1 MFIVKYSL
9 FSQYDKCTTFVRSL
23 ALIYPNFY
31 LPGASMKLVSFTTH
45 QGSSFGVV
53 RDDSVVDLVK
63 RLDNRYADLKAL
75 IAANALGE
83 AAQAAQAGKGDYPL
97 SEVTLLPVIP
107 NPEQI
112 FCVGL
117 NYAEHVKE
125 TNRETTEQ
133 PVIFMRLP
141 ASQVGHGQPMLRPPE
156 SRQFDYEGEIAVI
169 IGRGGRRIAEADAW
183 NHIAGY
189 ACYNDGSVRD
199 WQRHTTQ
206 WGPGKNFYRTGAFG
220 PWMVTSDEIE
230 PNALM
235 MLVTRLNGQEVQ
247 RATTQML
254 IHGIAKQIAYLSTFT
269 PLAPGDVIVT
279 GTPGG
284 VGAKRNP
291 PLFMKPGDRVEVEV
305 DRIGVLSNP
314 IADEA

>member
-1 MFIVKYSL
+1 
-9 FSQYDKCTTFVRSL
+9 
-23 ALIYPNFY
+23 
-31 LPGASMKLVSFTTH
+31 MKLVSFSTS
-45 QGSSFGVV
+45 QGSSFGMV
-53 RDDSVVDLVK
+53 RDDVIFDLGK
-63 RLDNRYADLKAL
+63 RLDGRFADLKAL
-75 IAANALGE
+75 IAANAFRE
-83 AAQAAQAGKGDYPL
+83 AAQSIEGAQADHAL
-97 SEVTLLPVIP
+97 ADVTLLPVIP

-125 TNRETTEQ
+125 THREVTEQ

-141 ASQVGHGQPMLRPPE
+141 ASQVGHAQPMLRPPE
-156 SRQFDYEGEIAVI
+156 SQQFDYEGEIAVI

-183 NHIAGY
+183 QHIAGY

-220 PWMVTSDEIE
+220 PWMVTSDEIA

-235 MLVTRLNGQEVQ
+235 TLVTRLNGQEVQ
-247 RATTQML
+247 RATTEML

-269 PLAPGDVIVT
+269 PLFAGDVIVT

-291 PLFMKPGDRVEVEV
+291 PLFMKPGDVVEVEV

>member
-1 MFIVKYSL
+1 
-9 FSQYDKCTTFVRSL
+9 
-23 ALIYPNFY
+23 
-31 LPGASMKLVSFTTH
+31 MKLASFSTH
-45 QGSSFGVV
+45 LGPSFGIV
-53 RDDSVVDLVK
+53 RDETVFDLVK
-63 RLDNRYADLKAL
+63 RLDGRYPDLKAL
-75 IAANALGE
+75 IAANAFGE
-83 AAQAAQAGKGDYPL
+83 AAQAAEGERGDYPL
-97 SEVTLLPVIP
+97 AEVTLLPVIP

-112 FCVGL
+112 FCIGL
-117 NYAEHVKE
+117 NYGDHVKE

-133 PVIFMRLP
+133 PVIFLRVP
-141 ASQVGHGQPMLRPPE
+141 ASQVGHGEPMLRPPE
-156 SRQFDYEGEIAVI
+156 SQKFDYEGEIAVI

-199 WQRHTTQ
+199 WQLHTSQ

-230 PNALM
+230 PNAVM
-235 MLVTRLNGQEVQ
+235 TLVTRLNGQEVQ

-269 PLAPGDVIVT
+269 PLSPGDVIVT

-284 VGAKRNP
+284 VGAKRTP
-291 PLFMKPGDRVEVEV
+291 PLFMKAGDVAEVEV

>member
-1 MFIVKYSL
+1 
-9 FSQYDKCTTFVRSL
+9 
-23 ALIYPNFY
+23 
-31 LPGASMKLVSFTTH
+31 MKLVSFSTR
-45 QGSSFGVV
+45 QGPSFGVV
-53 RDDSVVDLVK
+53 RDDSVVDLGK
-63 RLDNRYADLKAL
+63 RLGGRYADLKAL
-75 IAANALGE
+75 IAAE
-83 AAQAAQAGKGDYPL
+83 AFDEAVQAAQGGQGDYPL
-97 SEVTLLPVIP
+97 SDVTLLPVIP
-107 NPEQI
+107 NPGQI

-125 TNRETTEQ
+125 THRETTEQ
-133 PVIFMRLP
+133 PVIFMRFP

-169 IGRGGRRIAEADAW
+169 IGRGGRRIAEAEAW

-235 MLVTRLNGQEVQ
+235 TLVTRLNGQEVQ
-247 RATTQML
+247 RATTHML

-291 PLFMKPGDRVEVEV
+291 PLFMKPGDLVEVEV
-305 DRIGVLSNP
+305 DRIGILSNP

>member
-1 MFIVKYSL
+1 MKFAS
-9 FSQYDKCTTFVRSL
+9 FS
-23 ALIYPNFY
+23 
-31 LPGASMKLVSFTTH
+31 TH
-45 QGSSFGVV
+45 QGPSFGIV
-53 RDDSVVDLVK
+53 RDGRVFDLGK
-63 RLDNRYADLKAL
+63 RLDGGYPDLKAL
-75 IAANALGE
+75 IAADAFGE
-83 AAQAAQAGKGDYPL
+83 AAKAAKGSEGDYAL

-141 ASQVGHGQPMLRPPE
+141 ASQVGHGQAMLRPPE
-156 SRQFDYEGEIAVI
+156 SQQFDYEGEIAVI

-235 MLVTRLNGQEVQ
+235 TLVTRLNGHEVQ

-291 PLFMKPGDRVEVEV
+291 PLFMKPGDVVEVEV

>member
-1 MFIVKYSL
+1 
-9 FSQYDKCTTFVRSL
+9 
-23 ALIYPNFY
+23 
-31 LPGASMKLVSFTTH
+31 MKLVSFSTS
-45 QGSSFGVV
+45 QGSSFGMV
-53 RDDSVVDLVK
+53 RDDVIFDLGK
-63 RLDNRYADLKAL
+63 RLDGRFADLKAL
-75 IAANALGE
+75 IAANAFRE
-83 AAQAAQAGKGDYPL
+83 AAQSIEGAQADHAL
-97 SEVTLLPVIP
+97 ADVTLLPVIP

-125 TNRETTEQ
+125 THREVTEQ

-141 ASQVGHGQPMLRPPE
+141 ASQVGHAQSMLRPPE
-156 SRQFDYEGEIAVI
+156 SQQFDYEGEIAVI

-183 NHIAGY
+183 QHIAGY

-220 PWMVTSDEIE
+220 PWMVTSDEIA

-235 MLVTRLNGQEVQ
+235 TLVTRLNGQEVQ
-247 RATTQML
+247 RATTEML

-269 PLAPGDVIVT
+269 PLFAGDVIVT

-291 PLFMKPGDRVEVEV
+291 PLFMKPGDVVEVEV

-314 IADEA
+314 ITDEA

>member
-1 MFIVKYSL
+1 LKFFDSTISSYQWS
-9 FSQYDKCTTFVRSL
+9 
-23 ALIYPNFY
+23 N
-31 LPGASMKLVSFTTH
+31 MKLASFATH
-45 QGSSFGVV
+45 EGPSFGVV
-53 RDDSVVDLVK
+53 QGQSVFDLRK
-63 RLDNRYADLKAL
+63 RLNGRYADLKAL
-75 IAANALGE
+75 IAADAFDE
-83 AAQAAQAGKGDYPL
+83 AARAVNDASGDYPL
-97 SEVTLLPVIP
+97 AEVTLLPVIP

-125 TNRETTEQ
+125 TNRETTEN
-133 PVIFMRLP
+133 PVIFMRVP
-141 ASQVGHGQPMLRPPE
+141 ASQVGARQPMLRPPE
-156 SRQFDYEGEIAVI
+156 STQFDYEGEIAVI
-169 IGRGGRRIAEADAW
+169 IGKGGRRIAEQDAW
-183 NHIAGY
+183 DHIAGY

-199 WQRHTTQ
+199 WQRHTGQ

-230 PNALM
+230 PNATM
-235 MLVTRLNGQEVQ
+235 TLVTRLNGQEVQ
-247 RATTQML
+247 RATTEML

-291 PLFMKPGDRVEVEV
+291 PLFMKAGDVAEVEV
-305 DRIGVLSNP
+305 DLIGTLSNV
-314 IADEA
+314 IADEV

>member
-1 MFIVKYSL
+1 
-9 FSQYDKCTTFVRSL
+9 
-23 ALIYPNFY
+23 
-31 LPGASMKLVSFTTH
+31 MKLVSFSTSH
-45 QGSSFGVV
+45 GPSFGVV
-53 RDDSVVDLVK
+53 RDNTIFDLGK
-63 RLDNRYADLKAL
+63 RLDGRFADLKAL
-75 IAANALGE
+75 IAADAFAE
-83 AAQAAQAGKGDYPL
+83 AAQAIEGAQGDHVL
-97 SEVTLLPVIP
+97 SDVTLLPVIP

-125 TNRETTEQ
+125 TQREVTEQ
-133 PVIFMRLP
+133 PTIFMRLP

-156 SRQFDYEGEIAVI
+156 TQQFDYEGEIAVI
-169 IGRGGRRIAEADAW
+169 IGRGGRRISEADAW
-183 NHIAGY
+183 HHVAGY

-220 PWMVTSDEIE
+220 PWMVTRDEIA
-230 PNALM
+230 PNSLM
-235 MLVTRLNGQEVQ
+235 TLVTRLNGQEVQ
-247 RATTQML
+247 RATTDML

-269 PLAPGDVIVT
+269 PLFAGDVIVT

-284 VGAKRNP
+284 VGAKRHP
-291 PLFMKPGDRVEVEV
+291 PLFMKPGDVVEVEV
-305 DRIGVLSNP
+305 DRIGRLSNP